1 MPNIIKTLPMKPV
14 VAGKAQWDA
23 TARCYM
29 STLARKQAAH
39 RDAGPSGR
47 CAAWS
52 DHNSQETVLQDWG
65 EDLRMAHAR
74 AADLEGKLRSAQTKQ
89 ADAANDELIE
99 EVSQHHR

>member
-1 MPNIIKTLPMKPV
+1 M
-14 VAGKAQWDA
+14 
-23 TARCYM
+23 
-29 STLARKQAAH
+29 
-39 RDAGPSGR
+39 
-47 CAAWS
+47 
-52 DHNSQETVLQDWG
+52 LQDWG